1 MVDVELLP
9 NNVSVDQAVASLQFF
24 LSIVEEGSGK
34 APIIYTYPS
43 FWTHGMANASLFTKQ
58 HLWIANYGTKRV
70 DGGFEPRGIAPIIP
84 GGWPTFSIWQNAV
97 QPGVPGIQT
106 LVDRDVVL
114 LPSGVDLATFL
125 TRPRDDPASP

>member
-1 MVDVELLP
+1 M
-9 NNVSVDQAVASLQFF
+9 
-24 LSIVEEGSGK
+24 EEGSGK

-84 GGWPTFSIWQNAV
+84 GGWP
-97 QPGVPGIQT
+97 
-106 LVDRDVVL
+106 DVL
-114 LPSGVDLATFL
+114 NLAERGPAGSGGHPDA
-125 TRPRDDPASP
+125 RR